1 MNLSDIGANVT
12 ELREGDREEFSAQ
25 LGREPR
31 GLVAVGA
38 RCACG
43 RPAVTVTSPRLP
55 DGSPFPTLFYL
66 SLPYLVYQ
74 ISRLEAD
81 GKMAEYNEA
90 LAEDPELAE
99 AHARAHRSYVERRSV
114 LGDVPEISG
123 VSAGGMP
130 NRVKCLHALAG
141 YALAVGSGVCPIGD
155 MALDAVGWDGSVC
168 HCDDDSKEKLA

>member
-1 MNLSDIGANVT
+1 MT
-12 ELREGDREEFSAQ
+12 ELGPGDREEFALQ

-43 RPAVTVTSPRLP
+43 RPAVTVTSPRLA

-66 SLPYLVYQ
+66 SLPHLVYE

-81 GKMAEYNEA
+81 GLMARYNEL
-90 LAEDPELAE
+90 LAEDSELAA
-99 AHARAHRSYVERRSV
+99 AHERAHRSYVERRDQ
-114 LGDVPEISG
+114 LGEVPEIAN

-130 NRVKCLHALAG
+130 TRVKCLHALAG
-141 YALAVGSGVCPIGD
+141 YALATGKGVCPIGD
-155 MALDAVGWDGSVC
+155 LALEAVGWDPEVC
-168 HCDDDSKEKLA
+168 RCEHPWNRNDHTKETNA